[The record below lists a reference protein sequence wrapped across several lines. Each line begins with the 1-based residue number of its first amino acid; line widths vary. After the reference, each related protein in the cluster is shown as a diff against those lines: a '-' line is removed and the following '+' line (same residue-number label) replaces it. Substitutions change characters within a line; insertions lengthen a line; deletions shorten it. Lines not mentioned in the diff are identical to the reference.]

1 MKKMHARGGV
11 AALSMLGAVVAFA
24 AEPAVM
30 SKSVSSW
37 ADIAKLPDFWTG
49 TWQGTSPMV
58 DGPVDVKYTE
68 KAKAYIATYK
78 PVTDIGFAAAGC
90 KTPGMPLVM
99 QIAAMPVK
107 FMVEPGMV
115 AIYIEGHSQTRF
127 IHMNQ
132 PHGKPVNPTY
142 LGESVGRWE
151 GDTLVVDT
159 IGFVDD
165 ITLQYG
171 VRQLKPGEQGMLR
184 KVVFGPHGPDLRM
197 VERIRLKDS
206 NTLEIKN
213 TITDNTI
220 WATPYET
227 TRVWKRKTGPQAKP
241 MEWVC
246 SENINVYDPATDTH
260 SSEDPEEVLKNLE
273 MRQGK

>member
-1 MKKMHARGGV
+1 M
-11 AALSMLGAVVAFA
+11 
-24 AEPAVM
+24 
-30 SKSVSSW
+30 
-37 ADIAKLPDFWTG
+37 ADGQL
-49 TWQGTSPMV
+49 
-58 DGPVDVKYTE
+58 DVKYTD
-68 KAKAYIATYK
+68 KAKTYVASYK
-78 PVTDIGFAAAGC
+78 PVADIGFGAAGC
-90 KTPGMPLVM
+90 KTPGMPFVM
-99 QIAAMPVK
+99 QIAAMPIK
-107 FMVEPGMV
+107 FMVEPGMI

-132 PHGKPVNPTY
+132 PHSNPVNPTY

-151 GDTLVVDT
+151 GNTLVVDT

-171 VRQLKPGEQGMLR
+171 VRELKLGEKGFM
-184 KVVFGPHGPDLRM
+184 KKIVFGPHGPNLHM
-197 VERIRLKDS
+197 VERMRLKDS

-220 WATPYET
+220 WTTPYET

-246 SENINVYDPATDTH
+246 SENINVYDPTTNTHAT
-260 SSEDPEEVLKNLE
+260 EDPEEVLKRLE
-273 MRQGK
+273 KEQGK